1 MAKRNHGDDVEATAA
16 KERTMRENGKY
27 GSDAHRKAQ
36 QELTKA
42 FAARLQKDIDD
53 DQGKP

>member
-1 MAKRNHGDDVEATAA
+1 MAKRKHGDDVEASAA

-36 QELTKA
+36 RELTKA
-42 FAARLQKDIDD
+42 FAAQLQEDIDN
-53 DQGKP
+53 DQGK